1 MQCPLSKEMSLIPHP
16 SALEEV
22 GRLRSEPATVLTTV
36 VGSYPVPAWL
46 HARPTKAHLR
56 DATLVV
62 VRTQELAGIDVV
74 ADGELYRFDLNHPE
88 TNGMIDY
95 FVGQMDGIN
104 TRMGR
109 TDVLDFQA
117 QQGMA
122 YRAEPA
128 GVVVGPIGP
137 GTLDLPAASA
147 TLLRLARHRTKF
159 TVTSPYMLSKVL
171 LDRYYQD
178 RQALTMAIAE
188 VLAEQVADLQTDVV
202 QVDEANVT
210 GSPEDGQWAAEAI
223 NVVLDR
229 VPGTPAVHLCF
240 GNYGGQTIQR
250 GHYEQ
255 LIAFMNALHADHVVL
270 EVARRD
276 PQELEY
282 LRGLDERIGV
292 GVGVIDIKDNQV
304 ESADEVTRRIAR
316 AERVLG
322 AGRVRYVHPDCGF
335 WMLPRA
341 VADAKMAALVAG
353 RDRWLG
359 TAGG

>member
-1 MQCPLSKEMSLIPHP
+1 M
-16 SALEEV
+16 
-22 GRLRSEPATVLTTV
+22 RSEPATVLTTV